1 MMPWSMASQ
10 SLRPSPV
17 DRRWRRRSG
26 SASES
31 GGESALKPYRKLTR
45 VRAQYG
51 ALNPL
56 SPLRSAHRPATKG
69 ARVVAN
75 RAVRRSCVLVLTPRC
90 LALMITGGQLLS
102 TSHPEGPIMK
112 LTFLGKDSTPN
123 DSPTLYATDRD
134 TYLVQGYTV
143 TDPEALAQM
152 RIPDGET
159 VVEVPKR
166 LMKYLPPEE
175 QQHGDGHS

>member
-1 MMPWSMASQ
+1 M
-10 SLRPSPV
+10 LEECRIRY
-17 DRRWRRRSG
+17 RR
-26 SASES
+26 A
-31 GGESALKPYRKLTR
+31 A
-45 VRAQYG
+45 
-51 ALNPL
+51 
-56 SPLRSAHRPATKG
+56 
-69 ARVVAN
+69 VA
-75 RAVRRSCVLVLTPRC
+75 VLTSLCPT
-90 LALMITGGQLLS
+90 LTITGGQLLS
-102 TSHPEGPIMK
+102 TSHLEVPIIK

-123 DSPTLYATDRD
+123 DSPTLYATDRE

-175 QQHGDGHS
+175 QQHGEGNR

>member
-1 MMPWSMASQ
+1 ML
-10 SLRPSPV
+10 LRAGRTY
-17 DRRWRRRSG
+17 DQGTLGERRIR
-26 SASES
+26 
-31 GGESALKPYRKLTR
+31 YRC
-45 VRAQYG
+45 A
-51 ALNPL
+51 A
-56 SPLRSAHRPATKG
+56 
-69 ARVVAN
+69 VV
-75 RAVRRSCVLVLTPRC
+75 VLTS
-90 LALMITGGQLLS
+90 LYLTSTITGGQLLS
-102 TSHPEGPIMK
+102 TWHPEGPIMK

-175 QQHGDGHS
+175 QQHGEGHG